1 MLSLGTREGATRRTQ
16 VPVPTPHHTE
26 RHGIAESTCQT
37 GTLLKAKSKCKG
49 SPYSIAKRRVP
60 ELIPVF
66 SSQPAGDAS
75 HKPSGRLPLLSAR
88 PGCPRNPYE
97 GCYQFH
103 CLVIRG
109 RMGVNSMPK
118 TVTRQRCGC
127 DLNPGPSA
135 PESSRLPS

>member
-16 VPVPTPHHTE
+16 VPVPTPHHTK

-66 SSQPAGDAS
+66 SSQPAVINPAV
-75 HKPSGRLPLLSAR
+75 
-88 PGCPRNPYE
+88 GCHYFP
-97 GCYQFH
+97 
-103 CLVIRG
+103 
-109 RMGVNSMPK
+109 
-118 TVTRQRCGC
+118 
-127 DLNPGPSA
+127 PGPVTPATLTRAATSFTA
-135 PESSRLPS
+135 W